1 MDDEPE
7 KAGKTLRDYEPSL
20 PKALLDNRRRSG
32 EVLPP
37 PPVDLPRNSPRHST
51 AGNNY
56 GRKGVPHPWLVTLGE
71 DEGTWDVVGGEVYT
85 QGGLITVADTTII
98 GGLGFA
104 VLEITR
110 NTVSRGITG
119 ASILWVAADP
129 DDSTE
134 ATQYRVLAKLDPDEF
149 PSILQLQ
156 FEEIRIWELMIV
168 ENGEFAL
175 MGAEMSHR
183 NTYAPPPP

>member
-7 KAGKTLRDYEPSL
+7 KVSKTLRDYEPSL
-20 PKALLDNRRRSG
+20 PKALLDNRRRGG
-32 EVLPP
+32 ELLPP

-56 GRKGVPHPWLVTLGE
+56 GRKGVPHPWQVTMGE
-71 DEGTWDVVGGEVYT
+71 DEGTWDVVGGEVYS
-85 QGGLITVADTTII
+85 QGATFIVADTTIV

-104 VLEITR
+104 VLKVTR
-110 NTVSRGITG
+110 NTASRVITG
-119 ASILWVAADP
+119 ATIEWAASLTTSD
-129 DDSTE
+129 E
-134 ATQYRVLAKLDPDEF
+134 ATQYRALAKLDPDEY
-149 PSILQLQ
+149 PSVLQLQ

-183 NTYAPPPP
+183 NTYAPPP